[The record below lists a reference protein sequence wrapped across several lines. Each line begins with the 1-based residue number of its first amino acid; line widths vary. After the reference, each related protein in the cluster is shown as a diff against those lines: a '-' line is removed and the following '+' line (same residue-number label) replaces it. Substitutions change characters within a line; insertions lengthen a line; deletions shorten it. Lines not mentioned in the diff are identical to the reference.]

1 MASICWIHQNFGTH
15 SISNSQYFFI
25 HCFFLF
31 LQLPWTRRPPDP
43 SCLWYNL
50 SLFNCIGTLWYLSSF
65 YIKSLALLGTTFFKP
80 IKSLKKCMDLQPT
93 KPSKCNSYLAYHLRK
108 SIAINFSL
116 PQCMRLLVRWHL
128 QLLGGSLTFH
138 LINLFFLILSVC
150 RYTVGNSHLLFSLFC
165 RFNQVISF

>member
-1 MASICWIHQNFGTH
+1 
-15 SISNSQYFFI
+15 
-25 HCFFLF
+25 
-31 LQLPWTRRPPDP
+31 
-43 SCLWYNL
+43 
-50 SLFNCIGTLWYLSSF
+50 
-65 YIKSLALLGTTFFKP
+65 
-80 IKSLKKCMDLQPT
+80 MDLQPT

-165 RFNQVISF
+165 RFNQVISFWVIICFPHLNNLPRQKLANSTKESLMTTKTQGALPVLCFFHKESKKVIRRLWRWRPILSQRESSQSFADLVEVYSLGILYVFGV